1 MMSFQQEMI
10 ILFSP
15 VNVLIKFKSREF
27 IMDILLQGRT
37 TYVEPEEIVS
47 YNNQLSQIKQDEQLE
62 IHRILL
68 ELTKK
73 VRSYDRVL
81 NEDLEIMIEMD
92 AVFAISEYGK
102 KLDMVM
108 PVVDE
113 NCQEIELLKARH
125 PLIDQK
131 EVVANDI
138 VLKKPQDI
146 LP

>member
-1 MMSFQQEMI
+1 MRKKIEALRAQNKDYLSHDVISTRNDHFV
-10 ILFSP
+10 LP
-15 VNVLIKFKSREF
+15 VNVSYKNQIKGIHHGHSSS
-27 IMDILLQGRT
+27 GRT

-102 KLDMVM
+102 S
-108 PVVDE
+108 
-113 NCQEIELLKARH
+113 
-125 PLIDQK
+125 
-131 EVVANDI
+131 
-138 VLKKPQDI
+138 
-146 LP
+146 